1 MNEDEE
7 EDEGGDNE
15 LTHLQ
20 ICFEF
25 DVVVVVVDVDDVHFE
40 KFSFWTTTIENHFP
54 PLKKFLTPVMFVSVT
69 LSTYLYTY
77 LVSRSLKL
85 EEAPTTGTQTVAR
98 INNFILANFK
108 LWLLLLLFCCCCT
121 KTTLN
126 PSKKFDCV
134 RKHLWALQIH
144 LSLSHTHSSLSL
156 SLFHSQS
163 PFSLGFISKLLH
175 ILFHSLSLSLS
186 CYPSLRLRA
195 PACYNVVVI
204 CVHSRLGFML
214 NAFDDD
220 GRPMY
225 KSSSSSS

>member
-1 MNEDEE
+1 
-7 EDEGGDNE
+7 
-15 LTHLQ
+15 
-20 ICFEF
+20 
-25 DVVVVVVDVDDVHFE
+25 
-40 KFSFWTTTIENHFP
+40 
-54 PLKKFLTPVMFVSVT
+54 MFVSVT

-144 LSLSHTHSSLSL
+144 ISLSHTHSSLSL
-156 SLFHSQS
+156 PLSLSLTISVLSRLHLKVAAHFVS
-163 PFSLGFISKLLH
+163 FSL
-175 ILFHSLSLSLS
+175 SLSLSLS

-220 GRPMY
+220 DDRCTSRRRRRKYSKRSFWPKCVRRVKYFLKDSPRRSPPSVRCYLIYDKILRRKRPY
-225 KSSSSSS
+225 LFITFPIFLIQT